1 MGGGR
6 GVRAV
11 VRLLIVTA
19 ALVALTAGP
28 AAADGESDAY
38 IDPVDGPTV
47 EVTDDETTQG
57 GDGASQDET
66 CIWRVGVEDD
76 FAMGVFDVDG
86 SRLYSETGRWLERV
100 CDGSI
105 QPINGM
111 GIVPEGGA
119 VDPVAL
125 AAQARASIP
134 IAAPGIETSPDADQ
148 QTYAQVTTWLWIDG
162 SWWTPYTAT
171 ASAGRVSATVTAS
184 PASASWSTGD
194 GGNVTC
200 RGPGVEW
207 RRGLDDDDTYCSH
220 VYRQSSAGREG
231 DAYRLT
237 VTVSFEVT
245 WSSNVGPGGALE
257 GLDRTSSRSLRVGEI
272 QAVETE

>member
-1 MGGGR
+1 VGGGG
-6 GVRAV
+6 GVRSV

-19 ALVALTAGP
+19 ALLAMTAAP

-47 EVTDDETTQG
+47 EVTDDETTPG
-57 GDGASQDET
+57 SNGSSEDGN
-66 CIWRVGVEDD
+66 CVWRVAIADD
-76 FAMGVFDVDG
+76 LATGVFDVDG

-100 CDGSI
+100 CDGSV

-111 GIVPEGGA
+111 GIAPEVSA
-119 VDPVAL
+119 VDPVEL

-134 IAAPGIETSPDADQ
+134 IAAPGIETSPGADQ
-148 QTYAQVTTWLWIDG
+148 QTYAQVTTWLWIDD
-162 SWWTPYTAT
+162 SWWKSYTAT
-171 ASAGRVSATVTAS
+171 ASAGRVSATVTAR
-184 PASASWSTGD
+184 PVSASWSTGD
-194 GGNVTC
+194 GGNVMC
-200 RGPGVEW
+200 NGPGIEW

-220 VYRQSSAGREG
+220 VYRQSSAGRDG
-231 DAYRLT
+231 DAYPLT

-245 WSSNVGPGGALE
+245 WASNVGAGGALE
-257 GLDRTSSRSLRVGEI
+257 GLERSSSRSLPVGEI

>member
-1 MGGGR
+1 MR
-6 GVRAV
+6 VV
-11 VRLLIVTA
+11 VRLLIITA
-19 ALVALTAGP
+19 ALVAMTAAP

-47 EVTDDETTQG
+47 EVTDDATTPG
-57 GDGASQDET
+57 SNGSSEDDNCA
-66 CIWRVGVEDD
+66 WRIAIADD

-86 SRLYSETGRWLERV
+86 SQPYSETGRWLGRV
-100 CDGSI
+100 CDGFVQS
-105 QPINGM
+105 INGM

-134 IAAPGIETSPDADQ
+134 IVDPGIETSPDADQ

-162 SWWTPYTAT
+162 SWWKTYTAT

-184 PASASWSTGD
+184 PVSASWSTGD

-200 RGPGVEW
+200 DGPGVEW

-231 DAYRLT
+231 NAYPLT

-245 WSSNVGPGGALE
+245 WSSNVGGGGALE
-257 GLDRTSSRSLRVGEI
+257 GLERTSSRSLRVGEI

>member
-1 MGGGR
+1 MGGGG
-6 GVRAV
+6 GVRSV

-19 ALVALTAGP
+19 ALLAMTAAP

-47 EVTDDETTQG
+47 EVTDDETTPG
-57 GDGASQDET
+57 SNGSSEDGN
-66 CIWRVGVEDD
+66 CVWRVAIADD
-76 FAMGVFDVDG
+76 LATGVFDVDG

-100 CDGSI
+100 CDGSV

-111 GIVPEGGA
+111 GIAPEVSA
-119 VDPVAL
+119 VDPVEL

-134 IAAPGIETSPDADQ
+134 IAAPGIETSPGADQ
-148 QTYAQVTTWLWIDG
+148 QTYAQVTTWLWIDD
-162 SWWTPYTAT
+162 SWWKSYTAT
-171 ASAGRVSATVTAS
+171 ASAGRVSATVTAR
-184 PASASWSTGD
+184 PVSASWSTGD
-194 GGNVTC
+194 GGNVMC
-200 RGPGVEW
+200 NGPGIEW

-220 VYRQSSAGREG
+220 VYRQSSAGRDG
-231 DAYRLT
+231 DAYPLT

-245 WSSNVGPGGALE
+245 WASNVGAGGALE
-257 GLDRTSSRSLRVGEI
+257 GLERSSSRSLPVGEI